1 MRYRALAK
9 LRGVAKNVLALCVFE
24 HRTFHCRNGYIVAVD
39 LAVIVDSVAAYE
51 GTVNTDTVKEIVGLV
66 SDDGSGRA
74 ADYAAADV
82 NIERSAVGE
91 EVSSLHGVCV
101 YSSRVHVVK
110 KVAERIHRCSAASDM
125 ESPS

>member
-66 SDDGSGRA
+66 SDD
-74 ADYAAADV
+74 
-82 NIERSAVGE
+82 
-91 EVSSLHGVCV
+91 
-101 YSSRVHVVK
+101 
-110 KVAERIHRCSAASDM
+110 VALRIM
-125 ESPS
+125 PPQM